1 MPTNAKTPPSSSPK
15 EDTTPPAHIALQLP
29 TSWTALQDPPL
40 HSLSRLALIPSITP
54 DEIKTLF
61 LLTLIPHR
69 RPALLRHIDPSSL
82 AAALAHLDFL
92 DQPPT
97 IPVRPQRLT
106 KGGPTAVPPYLQDPP
121 FTLYLQAENY
131 YRGYLDTRSPE
142 AILALRDLLYP
153 PTKQTPARP
162 AKEVPQRHVYLLLLW
177 MVGLHAALADLY
189 PDLFS
194 RPAADADPTLT
205 DPRTIMNT
213 QIRALTGGDV
223 TKTATVLQT
232 ETHTALTELNARAR
246 EAHEAHEALKRNH

>member
-1 MPTNAKTPPSSSPK
+1 MPTNAKTPPSSSHK
-15 EDTTPPAHIALQLP
+15 QQEDPHLTIPLP
-29 TSWTALQDPPL
+29 TSWAALPDPDL
-40 HSLSRLALIPSITP
+40 HHLARLALIPSITP

-61 LLTLIPHR
+61 LLTHIPHLTTTLR
-69 RPALLRHIDPSSL
+69 RHLSPLSI
-82 AAALAHLDFL
+82 ALALPHLDFL

-97 IPVRPQRLT
+97 LPVRPQRLT
-106 KGGPTAVPPYLQDPP
+106 PHGPTAVHPYLQDTP
-121 FTLYLQAENY
+121 FSLYLQAENY

-153 PTKQTPARP
+153 PTKQTPVRP

-194 RPAADADPTLT
+194 RPAADADPSLT

-246 EAHEAHEALKRNH
+246 EAHEAHEALKKTH